1 MERIRINNFA
11 GLREV
16 DTAVSP
22 VTGFIGPQASG
33 KSIIAKLLYFF
44 REVASRLPDAAIRFG
59 PGSAHYRDFCVAR
72 FNGFFSVG
80 VTAGASDF
88 HITYTS
94 GSEHVSVESAPDQGK
109 PGSRRLEWSAFYPS
123 ALESLAKKRGEH
135 LSALGEAYGESTS
148 DAQEKL
154 LREFDEEAKKVLDR
168 WPIYQHVFI
177 PAGRAFFSQ
186 FARNVFSVLQS
197 GADLDPFMVAF
208 GAYLEQTRGFLQ
220 AAHLFDPA
228 SADAGRFGGIGPL
241 MKSILHAELGFDEKE
256 KQYFLQHDDGRR
268 VWMGQASS
276 GQQEALPLLLVL
288 ARSFSRP
295 HGRGRA
301 LYIEEPE
308 AHLFPPA
315 QKQIVELLGRVFR
328 SRADEMNLVVTTHS
342 PYILTSF
349 NNLVQAGKLYRRY
362 RETKARPAKAFELSK
377 TIPSSFDPGVVSF
390 YALEGGSAKSIM
402 DPETGLIDAGMID
415 QVSADIAIEFDKLL
429 SEADEKP

>member
-16 DTAVSP
+16 DIEIKP

-44 REVASRLPDAAIRFG
+44 RGVASGLPDAAIRFG
-59 PGSAHYRDFCVAR
+59 GSAHYKDYCLAR
-72 FNGFFSVG
+72 FNHFFPVG

-88 HITYTS
+88 HLTYTS
-94 GSEHVSVESAPDQGK
+94 KSEHVSVESAPERDK
-109 PGSRRLEWSAFYPS
+109 PSSRRLEWSAFYPS
-123 ALESLAKKRGEH
+123 ALENLAEKWQEYRA
-135 LSALGEAYGESTS
+135 ALGEAHNGAIS

-154 LREFDEEAKKVLDR
+154 LREYDERAKKALNR
-168 WPIYQHVFI
+168 WPMYQHVFI

-186 FARNVFSVLQS
+186 FAATVFSALQS
-197 GADLDPFMVAF
+197 GAGLDPFMVEF
-208 GAYLEQTRGFLQ
+208 GAHLELTRGLLQ
-220 AAHLFDPA
+220 ENHLLDPPPPGA
-228 SADAGRFGGIGPL
+228 RRFGGIDPL
-241 MKSILHAELGFDEKE
+241 MKSILHAELGFDGKE

-268 VWMGQASS
+268 VWLGQASS

-295 HGRGRA
+295 HGAGRA

-315 QKQIVELLGRVFR
+315 QKDVVGLLGRVFR
-328 SRADEMNLVVTTHS
+328 SRAYEMSLVVTTHS

-349 NNLVQAGKLYRRY
+349 NNLLQAGKLYKRY
-362 RETKARPAKAFELSK
+362 GETPADPAKAFELSK
-377 TIPSSFDPGVVSF
+377 IVPSSFDPEVVSF
-390 YALEGGSAKSIM
+390 YALEDGLARPIM
-402 DPETGLIDAGMID
+402 DPETGLIDAAMID

-429 SEADEKP
+429 AEADEKP